1 MSWAKYL
8 SGLFG
13 RKTQAPQVSSGSVLK
28 VVFCQGE
35 DGFIVAECPQL
46 PGCMSQGR
54 TMEEAA
60 RNIRDAIQSVL
71 MLRMG
76 QFLQESPS
84 IGCCAGNYKGEESFH
99 INPELTP
106 V

>member
-1 MSWAKYL
+1 MGFAKHFF
-8 SGLFG
+8 GLFG
-13 RKTQAPQVSSGSVLK
+13 RKTQPRHVSSGSVLK

-35 DGFIVAECPQL
+35 DGFVIAECPQL

-54 TMEEAA
+54 TKEEAA

-76 QFLQESPS
+76 QLLQESPS
-84 IGCCAGNYKGEESFH
+84 IGCCPANYKGEESFQ

>member
-1 MSWAKYL
+1 MGWARIF
-8 SGLFG
+8 SGFSN
-13 RKTQAPQVSSGSVLK
+13 RKTRTPDVSSSSVLK

-54 TMEEAA
+54 TKEEAA

-76 QFLQESPS
+76 QLLHESPS
-84 IGCCAGNYKGEESFH
+84 IGCRPGNYQGEESFQV
-99 INPELTP
+99 NPELTP